1 MTEHVKQIA
10 DIVITRDTVIGDSGQ
25 DAMQVKVTRADGKFI
40 ADFKIDMGQDIPDYT
55 DNKVLIVTWLG
66 LGLFKPLVS
75 RTEVLSD
82 HGLSRANFQVT
93 EDGIEIARAY
103 RELTGGGDITEAI

>member
-1 MTEHVKQIA
+1 MTDHVKQFA
-10 DIVITRDTVIGDSGQ
+10 DIVIARKAVLAPSGQ
-25 DAMQVKVTRADGKFI
+25 DAMHVDITRADGKHI
-40 ADFKIDMGQDIPDYT
+40 ADFTVTMEHDIPDYT
-55 DNKVLIVTWLG
+55 DAKVLTVAWLM
-66 LGLFKPLVS
+66 LGLFKPLVA